1 MYFPFC
7 ITLIRLNDLVVKFAY
22 HVSPSLGIYGDPF
35 HIKLRS
41 FKYTIEISE
50 IRHGFFF
57 FKSIFSSILFK
68 NTCAYI
74 NWFILL
80 KIQVKLHSVLT
91 T

>member
-1 MYFPFC
+1 MYFLFC

-57 FKSIFSSILFK
+57 FLNQYFHLYYSR
-68 NTCAYI
+68 TP
-74 NWFILL
+74 
-80 KIQVKLHSVLT
+80 VHTLT
-91 T
+91 DLSY